1 MKSCLIYVAGDVTN
15 YELVD
20 YIINDGNAGIKVK
33 TFFAAHAL
41 HKVFSP
47 EEVVALLPDSLIHDD
62 NEDWES
68 VKEAYKGLVTSRAN
82 ELGMENQTGEALETF
97 LDKLDV
103 RLIPNVGVGSAKRS
117 SGGKIVLD
125 SNGTPQTVQYQRSRT
140 PSFIFNV
147 IYSVF
152 EDLSCEKYLVD
163 LTHGT
168 NVLISAVLTAG
179 SLFDSR
185 FFSAPIMGRPG
196 VQAEVEVVELTGLV
210 EAMKNSMMIS
220 ESIKN
225 LDERYFRD
233 FSGQLGRLNPKEF
246 KDKGLIE
253 RVKKTDTNKVK
264 DLLWNI
270 RNGFSVKAVKSMADV
285 RNHMDQIRGDVNTLR
300 AYFLNWYD
308 HQDLDKEELVLS
320 NLSST
325 LKVGDLIQPGD
336 DLTSMKRLLNLYVR
350 ASLYDKALSLARELP
365 IAFCLK
371 EQGGGKF
378 ADDDNNYDQCN
389 NEVVEG
395 YQKENSNV
403 LRLRNVLMHGGLSKD
418 LKVQVGPDGT
428 VKADEVEKKQI
439 EDVVN
444 KVPEYVD
451 EIIGLLSQKRT
462 KDP

>member
-1 MKSCLIYVAGDVTN
+1 MKSCLIYVAGDVSN

-20 YIINDGNAGIKVK
+20 YIINDGNVRKKVK

-47 EEVVALLPDSLIHDD
+47 EKVVALLPDSLIVDD
-62 NEDWES
+62 NKNWES
-68 VKEAYKGLVTSRAN
+68 VKEAYKKLVTSRAN
-82 ELGMENQTGEALETF
+82 DLGMDSQTKEELKTF
-97 LDKLDV
+97 LGDLDV
-103 RLIPNVGVGSAKRS
+103 RPIPNVGVGSARKS
-117 SGGKIVLD
+117 SGGEIVL
-125 SNGTPQTVQYQRSRT
+125 SNGKPVTVQYQRSRT

-233 FSGQLGRLNPKEF
+233 FSDQLRKLIPNEF

-253 RVKKTDTNKVK
+253 RVKKADTNKVK
-264 DLLWNI
+264 DFLWNI
-270 RNGFSVKAVKSMADV
+270 RNGFTVKAVKSMADV
-285 RNHMDQIRGDVNTLR
+285 RNHMDQIRKDVNTLR
-300 AYFLNWYD
+300 AYFLEWYD
-308 HQDLDKEELVLS
+308 HEDLDKKELVLS

-325 LKVGDLIQPGD
+325 LKVGDLIEPGD
-336 DLTSMKRLLNLYVR
+336 DLTSMKSLLKLYVK

-365 IAFCLK
+365 VAFCLK
-371 EQGGGKF
+371 KGGGGKF
-378 ADDDNNYDQCN
+378 ADADNNYVQCDE
-389 NEVVEG
+389 EVTDAYE
-395 YQKENSNV
+395 QKYSDV
-403 LRLRNVLMHGGLSKD
+403 LKYRNVLMHGGLSKN
-418 LKVQVGPDGT
+418 LNVEVKSDGT
-428 VKADEVEKKQI
+428 VEAEEVEKRKI
-439 EDVVN
+439 ENLVN
-444 KVPEYVD
+444 ELPNYVD
-451 EIIGLLSQKRT
+451 YVIELLSQKGT
-462 KDP
+462 KNP